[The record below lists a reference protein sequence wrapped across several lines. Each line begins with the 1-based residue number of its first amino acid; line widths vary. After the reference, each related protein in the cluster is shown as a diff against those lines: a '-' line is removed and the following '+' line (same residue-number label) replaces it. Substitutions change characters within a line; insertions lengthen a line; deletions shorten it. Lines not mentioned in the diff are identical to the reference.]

1 MSLSRRTVLGTA
13 LALPA
18 IARAQ
23 SPRALRIGIGAS
35 LNRLDPLLTTIGDEY
50 IYCNLVFNGLTRMAE
65 DQTIHPDLAAS
76 WTYTDDLKRWTF
88 RLRPGIKFHDGTTM
102 VAADVVALFQ
112 RLLEPATNAPSRSN
126 YDMVSSVEAPDD
138 LTVVFTLASPYGGFA
153 DILSDRQ
160 VKITPRAKVAG
171 LPTQP
176 IGTGP
181 FRFVSYTPGDRL
193 VLERFPEYFEPGLP
207 KLPGVELRI
216 IPEMSSKLAALQSGE
231 LDVVWDLPLD
241 QVKPLQARAGLTVE
255 SVASGSWDAAVMN
268 NLVPPFNDPRVRR
281 AFNMAVGKAD
291 VVELTLFGQGA
302 PTISPIPPT
311 HPFYATNLAPGA
323 PDPAGAKRLLA
334 EAGMAGG
341 VRVPIIVPAGR
352 PGARAPR
359 RHAPATCQAR
369 RVRPRGAAC
378 AVQQLRRRSLRQGPP
393 LYRRLLRPPHHR
405 HLHLPLPPQH
415 RQLEREALALHQ
427 PHRRRGP
434 HRRPPLRRP
443 GRAEDPLRRH
453 AGRPRCRPVRLLRL
467 LRQLRLR
474 LRPGRQRHQDPP
486 HALVRPAGGDAGVG
500 LVRTGRRPDPLRHRE
515 RSVAIQGR
523 CRAGSSAPGSPR
535 LRLAMTAVVAGR
547 LGAVPG

>member
-13 LALPA
+13 LALPGIVQGSGA
-18 IARAQ
+18 NAQ
-23 SPRALRIGIGAS
+23 APQAQAQRALRIGIGAS

-50 IYCNLVFNGLTRMAE
+50 IYDNLVFNGLTRMAE

-88 RLRPGIKFHDGTTM
+88 RLRPGVRFHDGTTL
-102 VAADVVALFQ
+102 VAGDVVALFR
-112 RLLEPATNAPSRSN
+112 RLLDPATNAPSRSN

-160 VKITPRAKVAG
+160 VKITPRAKVAQ

-193 VLERFPEYFEPGLP
+193 VLERFDGYFEPGMP

-255 SVASGSWDAAVMN
+255 SVASGSWDAAIMN
-268 NLVPPFNDPRVRR
+268 NLVPPFNDPKVRR

-311 HPFYATNLAPGA
+311 HPFYATSLAPGA

-334 EAGMAGG
+334 EAGLAGG
-341 VRVPIIVPAGR
+341 VRVPIVVPAGR
-352 PGARAPR
+352 PVRERLGVTLQQLAKPAGFDLAVQRVPFSSYDAEVSGKAPLYIDGYFARPTIDTSTYPFLHSGGSWNAKLW
-359 RHAPATCQAR
+359 HYTNPAVDAALTKARLTGDLAVQKTHYAEMQAALTADPCGFFAYS
-369 RVRPRGAAC
+369 VNFAC
-378 AVQQLRRRSLRQGPP
+378 AYGRGVSGIKTHPMRWFDLR
-393 LYRRLLRPPHHR
+393 
-405 HLHLPLPPQH
+405 
-415 RQLEREALALHQ
+415 AATLA
-427 PHRRRGP
+427 
-434 HRRPPLRRP
+434 
-443 GRAEDPLRRH
+443 
-453 AGRPRCRPVRLLRL
+453 
-467 LRQLRLR
+467 
-474 LRPGRQRHQDPP
+474 
-486 HALVRPAGGDAGVG
+486 
-500 LVRTGRRPDPLRHRE
+500 
-515 RSVAIQGR
+515 
-523 CRAGSSAPGSPR
+523 
-535 LRLAMTAVVAGR
+535 
-547 LGAVPG
+547 